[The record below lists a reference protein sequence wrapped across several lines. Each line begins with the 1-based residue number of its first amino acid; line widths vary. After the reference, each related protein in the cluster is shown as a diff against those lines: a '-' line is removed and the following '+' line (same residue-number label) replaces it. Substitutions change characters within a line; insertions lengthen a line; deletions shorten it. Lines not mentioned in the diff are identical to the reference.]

1 MAMHLPSG
9 TLTGNMALMPHK
21 PVLESKNIEICLLK
35 YAP

>member
-21 PVLESKNIEICLLK
+21 PVLESKKTLK
-35 YAP
+35 YVC